1 MQKITDADGD
11 NAARN
16 EAQLARVTR
25 LIRLI
30 TEIKT
35 NPRQTPG
42 DLSRA
47 LGISRSQYFQDKMLL
62 EEALGFKVEFNR
74 AKHSY

>member
-1 MQKITDADGD
+1 MQKIPDADGD
-11 NAARN
+11 KPTRN

-35 NPRQTPG
+35 NPR
-42 DLSRA
+42 
-47 LGISRSQYFQDKMLL
+47 
-62 EEALGFKVEFNR
+62 
-74 AKHSY
+74 